1 MSATPG
7 LQLCANHRL
16 LQREAALMRVERR
29 TNAVSEWV
37 IRSWF
42 GTVSVSR
49 ETAVS
54 PPPRAY
60 GLPVTWLATG
70 TWSNNSAKYSFQLVQ
85 GGGEG

>member
-1 MSATPG
+1 MQSRVASVSKRAWTKGMSATPG

-42 GTVSVSR
+42 GTVSISR

-54 PPPRAY
+54 PPLEPMAC
-60 GLPVTWLATG
+60 L
-70 TWSNNSAKYSFQLVQ
+70 
-85 GGGEG
+85 